1 MRRELRRT
9 AALVLAA
16 ALAVVV
22 GGCSSD
28 DDWSRPHGTPSAVGA
43 LRPGFVDP
51 DASPAPMGTISPSPG
66 TWDDVRPP
74 EGYRVVLLA
83 AGDDSGT
90 SKLATA
96 VTRWA
101 DAEDVSLKTVSVDGP
116 EQAVDGPEQAVDGIV
131 EAMELGPDLIVCAG
145 NDLIDA
151 LAVVSANHLDRQ
163 FLVLGAQ
170 LPEPTANVTATI
182 WPGAASRGSEVPG
195 ADPSLSA
202 DAVTPDRA
210 DAAIRAGAA
219 SVLSG
224 WTGFVIQLD

>member
-1 MRRELRRT
+1 
-9 AALVLAA
+9 
-16 ALAVVV
+16 
-22 GGCSSD
+22 
-28 DDWSRPHGTPSAVGA
+28 
-43 LRPGFVDP
+43 
-51 DASPAPMGTISPSPG
+51 MGTISPSPG

-83 AGDDSGT
+83 AGDEPAT
-90 SKLATA
+90 STLTTA

-101 DAEDVSLKTVSVDGP
+101 DSEDVSLKIVT
-116 EQAVDGPEQAVDGIV
+116 VDGPEQAVDGIV
-131 EAMELGPDLIVCAG
+131 EAMELGPDLIVSAG
-145 NDLIDA
+145 NDVIDA
-151 LAVVSANHLDRQ
+151 LAVVTANHLDRQ

-170 LPEPTANVTATI
+170 LPEPTANVTAAI

-195 ADPSLSA
+195 TDPSLDA

-210 DAAIRAGAA
+210 DAGIRAGVA